1 MYTLRRKKKIN
12 CRDEQ
17 GLNSLSKEKTFYHLF
32 WELILLKA
40 YFSSA
45 SDLCLK

>member
-1 MYTLRRKKKIN
+1 M
-12 CRDEQ
+12 EQ
-17 GLNSLSKEKTFYHLF
+17 GLNPLSKEEMFYHLF

-45 SDLCLK
+45 SDLCLKWVIFLNV